1 MRSDLWGMQCECRC
15 YGVSERSF
23 KVYDT
28 LLNHEDAPQGDP
40 ASCDLPLLMP
50 DHQPSLSEE
59 SCPQG
64 PATWWSL
71 LGGQT
76 RVSPDSLGRDLRG
89 PGSSDQ
95 LVVAVVCHHNAVISQ
110 LPPSPD
116 THPLWGVTC
125 INLNNPPSKPFFTYT
140 CIHTNIQYCFGRA
153 FFKPHVNSIVS
164 YILFYCP
171 FLFNQYGIWDLR

>member
-1 MRSDLWGMQCECRC
+1 MWG
-15 YGVSERSF
+15 GGWGFDPWS
-23 KVYDT
+23 
-28 LLNHEDAPQGDP
+28 GDKK
-40 ASCDLPLLMP
+40 SRK
-50 DHQPSLSEE
+50 
-59 SCPQG
+59 
-64 PATWWSL
+64 L
-71 LGGQT
+71 LGVANKKRT
-76 RVSPDSLGRDLRG
+76 TLPVILVTHPEWVPLKWNLWVKRMRVFKAFNKHWQICPNNTGAFFTLARNTYILPHSLKPVRLCGF
-89 PGSSDQ
+89 
-95 LVVAVVCHHNAVISQ
+95 VVAVVCHHNAVISQ